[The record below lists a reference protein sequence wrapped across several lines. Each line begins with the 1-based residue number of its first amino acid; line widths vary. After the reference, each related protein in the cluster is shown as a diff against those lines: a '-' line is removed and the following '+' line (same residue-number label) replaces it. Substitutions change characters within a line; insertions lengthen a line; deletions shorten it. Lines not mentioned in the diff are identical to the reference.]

1 MEIPKTWYS
10 HEWESSKKDW
20 RKRISILS
28 ECVNF
33 DRFRRNQIIFLVLN
47 LH

>member
-28 ECVNF
+28 ECV
-33 DRFRRNQIIFLVLN
+33 IFLIDSDRIEQRF
-47 LH
+47 